1 MNLALLA
8 LIIILAG
15 YFIGSLHGTYIAQWV
30 SGVKVKEKGVK
41 NSGASNAT
49 IVLGLKFGALVAL
62 LDIGKGLIAVLLL
75 TRILHKHSLFT
86 DDTPT
91 LLLLMGAAVIIGH
104 NFPLWMNFD
113 GGKGTA
119 SLIGIMFAVDWRMG
133 CIGLTLLILLTF
145 VTDYLPIGVLFL
157 YLTFLVYVFWSTGGI
172 WTTII
177 SLALFTLTIWKHREN
192 ILRIRNGSEPKVSIV
207 LKKKKAIS
215 S

>member
-1 MNLALLA
+1 MNLTLLALL
-8 LIIILAG
+8 IILAG
-15 YFIGSLHGTYIAQWV
+15 YFIGSLHGSFIAQWL
-30 SGVKVKEKGVK
+30 SGVKVREQGVK

-49 IVLGLKFGALVAL
+49 IVLGLKFGVLVAL
-62 LDIGKGLIAVLLL
+62 FDIGKGLIAVLFLA
-75 TRILHKHSLFT
+75 RILHKHSLFT

-104 NFPLWMNFD
+104 NFTLWMNFD

-133 CIGLTLLILLTF
+133 CIGLALLIFLTLL
-145 VTDYLPIGVLFL
+145 TDYLPIGVLFL

-172 WTTII
+172 WPTFI
-177 SLALFTLTIWKHREN
+177 SLALFTLAIWKHREN
-192 ILRIRNGSEPKVSIV
+192 ILRIRIGTEPKVSTV
-207 LKKKKAIS
+207 LKKKKAMS

>member
-8 LIIILAG
+8 LMIILAG
-15 YFIGSLHGTYIAQWV
+15 YFIGSLHGSYIAQWV
-30 SGVKVKEKGVK
+30 SGVKVKEQGVK

-49 IVLGLKFGALVAL
+49 IVLGLKFGAFVAL
-62 LDIGKGLIAVLLL
+62 FDIGKGLIAVLFLS
-75 TRILHKHSLFT
+75 RILHKHSLFT
-86 DDTPT
+86 EDTPT

-133 CIGLTLLILLTF
+133 CIGLALLILLTF
-145 VTDYLPIGVLFL
+145 LTDYLPIGVLFL
-157 YLTFLVYVFWSTGGI
+157 YLTFLVYVFWLTGGI
-172 WTTII
+172 WPTII
-177 SLALFTLTIWKHREN
+177 SLALFSLAIWKHREN
-192 ILRIRNGSEPKVSIV
+192 ILRIRNGTEPKVSTV
-207 LKKKKAIS
+207 MKKKKAIS

>member
-1 MNLALLA
+1 MNLTLLALL
-8 LIIILAG
+8 IILAG
-15 YFIGSLHGTYIAQWV
+15 YFIGSLHGSFIAQWV
-30 SGVKVKEKGVK
+30 SGVKVREQGVK

-49 IVLGLKFGALVAL
+49 IVLGLKFGVLVAL
-62 LDIGKGLIAVLLL
+62 FDIGKGLIAVLFLA
-75 TRILHKHSLFT
+75 RILHKHSLFSG
-86 DDTPT
+86 DTPT

-119 SLIGIMFAVDWRMG
+119 SLIGIMVAVDWRMG
-133 CIGLTLLILLTF
+133 CIGLILLIILTLI
-145 VTDYLPIGVLFL
+145 TDYLPIGVLFL

-172 WTTII
+172 WPTII
-177 SLALFTLTIWKHREN
+177 SLSLFTLAIWKHREN
-192 ILRIRNGSEPKVSIV
+192 ILRIKIGTEPKVSTV

>member
-8 LIIILAG
+8 LLIILAG
-15 YFIGSLHGTYIAQWV
+15 YFIGSLHGSYIAQWV
-30 SGVKVKEKGVK
+30 SGVKVKEQGVK

-62 LDIGKGLIAVLLL
+62 LDIGKGLIAVLFLA
-75 TRILHKHSLFT
+75 RILHKHSLFT

-133 CIGLTLLILLTF
+133 CVGLALLILLSLL
-145 VTDYLPIGVLFL
+145 TDYLPLGVLFL
-157 YLTFLVYVFWSTGGI
+157 YLTFLVYVFWFTEGL
-172 WTTII
+172 WPAII
-177 SLALFTLTIWKHREN
+177 SLTLFTLAIWKHREN
-192 ILRIRNGSEPKVSIV
+192 ILRIRIGTEPKVSTV
-207 LKKKKAIS
+207 LKKKKAMS